1 MDTKEKILQTA
12 LSLFA
17 AHGYEGV
24 SMRDI
29 AGEIGIS
36 KAALYRHYEGKRE
49 IFNAIVKRMEE
60 EDGERAAAYEVP
72 EEPMEENPSPY
83 RNTELGAFLA
93 YTEAQFLYWT
103 TDPFASA
110 FRRMLTLEQYH
121 DEEMALLYQNHLGT
135 GPLRYTADLLK
146 EMTGTDE
153 KIAYQSALE
162 FFAPV
167 AMLIQISDHEKDME
181 LLLDVLKR
189 HMDRFV
195 KTYLKN

>member
-12 LSLFA
+12 LRLFA
-17 AHGYEGV
+17 EHGFEGV

-29 AGEIGIS
+29 ALEIGIT
-36 KAALYRHYEGKRE
+36 KAALYRHYESKRA
-49 IFNAIVKRMEE
+49 IFDAIVKRMEE
-60 EDGERAAAYEVP
+60 EDGERAAACEVP
-72 EEPMEENPSPY
+72 EEPIAESAEPY
-83 RNTELGAFLA
+83 RNTELTALCA
-93 YTEAQFLYWT
+93 YTVAQFLYWT

-121 DEEMALLYQNHLGT
+121 DEEMALLYQNHLGA
-135 GPLRYTADLLK
+135 GPLRYTADLLQ

-153 KIAYQSALE
+153 ETAYQLGLE

-167 AMLIQISDHEKDME
+167 AMLIRMSDHEKDKE
-181 LLLDVLKR
+181 SLLNAVKR

-195 KTYLKN
+195 KIHFE

>member
-12 LSLFA
+12 LTLFA

-29 AGEIGIS
+29 AEEIGIT
-36 KAALYRHYEGKRE
+36 KAALYRHYESKRE

-60 EDGERAAAYEVP
+60 EDAKRASDFEVP
-72 EEPMEENPSPY
+72 EQPMEENVAPY
-83 RNTELGAFLA
+83 QNTELGAFLA

-103 TDPFASA
+103 ADPFASA

-121 DEEMALLYQNHLGT
+121 DEEMALLYQNHFGS

-146 EMTGTDE
+146 EMTGSDE
-153 KIAYQSALE
+153 EIAFRLALE

-167 AMLIQISDHEKDME
+167 AMLIQMSDHEKDKE
-181 LLLDVLKR
+181 SLLVAVKR
-189 HMDRFV
+189 HMDRFM
-195 KTYLKN
+195 KTYFEK